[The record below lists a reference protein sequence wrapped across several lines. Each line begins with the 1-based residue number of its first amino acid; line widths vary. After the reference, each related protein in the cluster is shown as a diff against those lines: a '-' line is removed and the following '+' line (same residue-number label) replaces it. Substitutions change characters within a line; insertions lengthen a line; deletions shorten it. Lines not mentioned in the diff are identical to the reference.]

1 MGYVK
6 TAEEVERIQRTLR
19 RPRFV
24 NAQKLSVEF
33 LTEPETVARILPPG
47 FEPAAEP
54 LVTAMVGRWQS
65 NCVGDFA
72 GGALYVAARWDD
84 LDGGYVLGMWM
95 DSDKP
100 TIFGRD
106 LYGEPKKVARTG
118 LVRRGDSISGYV
130 ERDGVRL
137 LELSL
142 RPGVDHGP
150 STARRA
156 AFNVKARPAADGVG
170 LEEDAIVTR
179 VVNEDVRRVHREG
192 TGAVALS
199 GTPHDPVD
207 ELEVVSVVRGTY
219 VEGDAEAVN
228 RRVGTIPADAYL
240 PWFYG
245 RNGDDWSALDT
256 EGCPPAT

>member
-6 TAEEVERIQRTLR
+6 TPEEIERIQRALR

-24 NAQKLSVEF
+24 NARRLSVEF
-33 LTEPETVARILPPG
+33 LTEPDTVARVLPPG
-47 FEPAAEP
+47 FEPAPEP

-72 GGALYVAARWDD
+72 GGALYVAARWGD

-106 LYGEPKKVARTG
+106 LYGEPKKLARTG
-118 LVRRGDSISGYV
+118 LAADGDAFSGYV
-130 ERDGVRL
+130 DRDGVRL
-137 LELSL
+137 LEVSL
-142 RPGVDHGP
+142 RAALDHGP
-150 STARRA
+150 STVRRA

-192 TGAVALS
+192 TGAVVLS

-219 VEGDAEAVN
+219 VEGDAEGVN
-228 RRVGTIPADAYL
+228 RRVGTIAADAFL

-245 RNGDDWSALDT
+245 RNGDDWSALST
-256 EGCPPAT
+256 ERCPPAT